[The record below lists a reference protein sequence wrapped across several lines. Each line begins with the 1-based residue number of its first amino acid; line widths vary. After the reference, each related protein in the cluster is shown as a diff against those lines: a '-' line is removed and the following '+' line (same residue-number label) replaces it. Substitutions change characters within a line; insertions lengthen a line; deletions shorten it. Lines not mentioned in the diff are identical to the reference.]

1 MKMNL
6 ADELILAEIKCTYCD
21 TAEDILEAN
30 KLGKDATW
38 VLKQII
44 KAGKGEEFINFIKEL
59 NAADADAGQSHQDL
73 YHYTWEDL
81 DELLHHDADMIGVR
95 LGISNL

>member
-1 MKMNL
+1 MT
-6 ADELILAEIKCTYCD
+6 DELVIAEINCTYCD

-44 KAGKGEEFINFIKEL
+44 EADKGEEFINFIKEL
-59 NAADADAGQSHQDL
+59 SSVDAYAGQSYRDI

-81 DELLHHDADMIGVR
+81 DELLHHDADMIGAR

>member
-1 MKMNL
+1 MTNSL
-6 ADELILAEIKCTYCD
+6 VLAEIKCTECD

-38 VLKQII
+38 VLKKII
-44 KAGKGEEFINFIKEL
+44 EEGKGEEFINFIKEL
-59 NAADADAGQSHQDL
+59 NAADADAGQSYQDL

-81 DELLHHDADMIGVR
+81 DELLHHDADMIGAR

>member
-1 MKMNL
+1 MT
-6 ADELILAEIKCTYCD
+6 DELVLAEIKCTYCD
-21 TAEDILEAN
+21 TAEDILKAH

-44 KAGKGEEFINFIKEL
+44 EAGKGEEFINFIKEL
-59 NAADADAGQSHQDL
+59 SSADAYAGQSYRDI

-81 DELLHHDADMIGVR
+81 DELLHHDADMIGAR
-95 LGISNL
+95 LGIDNL

>member
-1 MKMNL
+1 MT
-6 ADELILAEIKCTYCD
+6 DELILAEIKCTYCD
-21 TAEDILEAN
+21 TAENILEAN

-44 KAGKGEEFINFIKEL
+44 KAGKGEEFINLIKEL
-59 NAADADAGQSHQDL
+59 SSVDAYAGQSYRDI